1 MPEIGGKQSTKLEPA
16 TTWTVVTDSPLKG
29 LSFAREA
36 GAILAWDEGNQLY
49 LLNTSGETLST
60 SRVPNRIMTAAI
72 SDEGSLIAVLV
83 EADGAGLLLLSADFD
98 ILSERAAPSEATFVT
113 IDPHGRY
120 LAVGTRHNALHLI
133 NRHGRS
139 AGRLE
144 TMEPLSH
151 LCFVPGRPIMVGA
164 AAFGMLIGIE
174 LEPSRSQGGL
184 DPEIIWQDRLMSN
197 VGRLA
202 LDGEASMI
210 LASCF
215 TLGIQRFDLT
225 GRNEGSYHLG
235 GTVSHA
241 VPDFPGRTIAAA
253 TLEGELVLMNSAGN
267 VRWRTRLAR
276 PVIALE
282 IDPLGRFMIYGHATG
297 EIIRHDLFGSNKPKA
312 ASRPERRPGGAAAPA
327 QTVRT
332 AVGSVRS
339 PDWVVQAVETDQQAE
354 TAVVA
359 VVDDPPL
366 IALFTS
372 PHRLQLYTVSG
383 KKHGQGPDM
392 TGVGRIIRTAPGWLA
407 AATDRQIV
415 LCDLKRNTVQR
426 IDVSLV
432 QLTHL
437 AIKPDE
443 FGLALIQERDRIGRL
458 TTAGRWVWKHEL
470 RSPVEEL
477 AIGPEGYAAIT
488 TNSGQLMIFDP
499 AGGTTTGFTFDPT
512 DPPVVIEA
520 PEGSPAGITWLTL
533 ARRSQWLRGHA
544 LNGEVLWD
552 RPIPWEGWS
561 LSRFGR
567 VALVTAADGR
577 ALSCDGAGSFFGQ
590 GAPTGDSTDVFGV
603 DRTGEPIRVCR
614 RGVHLICSALDGQVR
629 WRAVVEQK
637 LGPLAVGTP
646 GTVAFLGKSLAWFQN
661 EPSPGGE

>member
-1 MPEIGGKQSTKLEPA
+1 MPEITGRPSTRLEPA

-36 GAILAWDEGNQLY
+36 GRILAWDEGNQLY
-49 LLNTSGETLST
+49 LLNTRGESLST
-60 SRVPNRIMTAAI
+60 SRVPNRILTGAI
-72 SDEGSLIAVLV
+72 SDEGSLIALLV
-83 EADGAGLLLLSADFD
+83 ESDGPGLLLLSADFD
-98 ILSERAAPSEATFVT
+98 VLSERPAPTEASFVT

-120 LAVGTRHNALHLI
+120 MAVGTRHNALHLI
-133 NRHGRS
+133 NRHGRP

-151 LCFVPGRPIMVGA
+151 LCFVPGRPLMVGA
-164 AAFGMLIGIE
+164 AAFGMLVGIE
-174 LEPSRSQGGL
+174 LEPSRSSGGL

-202 LDGEASMI
+202 LDGEGSMV

-276 PVIALE
+276 PVVALE

-297 EIIRHDLFGSNKPKA
+297 EIVRHDLFGGNQDKGA
-312 ASRPERRPGGAAAPA
+312 AKSERRVVSGNAPA
-327 QTVRT
+327 QAVRAAAG
-332 AVGSVRS
+332 AVRA
-339 PDWVVQAVETDQQAE
+339 PDWLVQAVETEQQAE
-354 TAVVA
+354 TAVIA
-359 VVDDPPL
+359 VVDNPPA
-366 IALFTS
+366 IALFST
-372 PHRLQLYTVSG
+372 PHRLQLFSASG
-383 KKHGQGPDM
+383 KKQGQGPDM

-415 LCDLKRNTVQR
+415 LCDLTRNTFR
-426 IDVSLV
+426 RLDVSLV

-458 TTAGRWVWKHEL
+458 TPSGRWVWKHEL
-470 RSPVEEL
+470 RSTVEEL
-477 AIGPEGYAAIT
+477 ALGPRGFAAVT
-488 TNSGQLMIFDP
+488 TNDGQLLIFDP
-499 AGGTTTGFTFDPT
+499 AGESAAGFTFDSS
-512 DPPVVIEA
+512 DPPLVIEA
-520 PEGSPAGITWLTL
+520 PDGSPAGVTWLSL
-533 ARRSQWLRGHA
+533 ARHSQWLRGHG
-544 LNGEVLWD
+544 LSGGVLWD
-552 RPIPWEGWS
+552 RPIPWEGWT
-561 LSRFGR
+561 LVRLGGL
-567 VALVTAADGR
+567 ALVTAADGR
-577 ALSCDGAGSFFGQ
+577 ALTCDGSGSFLMQ
-590 GAPTGDSTDVFGV
+590 GAPSGDANDVFGIDPAGV
-603 DRTGEPIRVCR
+603 PIRISR
-614 RGVHLICSALDGQVR
+614 RGVHIICAALDGQVR
-629 WRAVVEQK
+629 WRAIADQP
-637 LGPLAVGTP
+637 LGPLAVAMP
-646 GTVAFLGKSLAWFQN
+646 GTVVLLGKSLAWFQN
-661 EPSPGGE
+661 DQAGDSA